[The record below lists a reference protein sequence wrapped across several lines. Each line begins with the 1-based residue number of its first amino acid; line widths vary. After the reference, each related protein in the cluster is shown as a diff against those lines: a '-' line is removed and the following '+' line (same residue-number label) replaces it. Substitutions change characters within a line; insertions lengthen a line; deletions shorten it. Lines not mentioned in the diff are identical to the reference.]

1 MKKLTLIPSCITIG
15 LSIIFFFFPGCKKD
29 NPVIP
34 TPASPV
40 ISNIVPQQDTTGAQI
55 VINGTDF
62 STTAAGDIVK
72 FGKVPAT
79 VVFGS
84 TVKIVVIVPE
94 GAYTAPISVSVNG
107 VSGSSPGSF
116 TVTGGSPSVDSFSL
130 PVIGVGY
137 TLTIY
142 GKNFSEDNTKNNVTF
157 NGVASNLL
165 AGTTSQINASVPLT
179 ATSGKIVVMVNGKT
193 ISSTA
198 NITIKTAT
206 VTSLAGG
213 APGHFNDGA
222 GTAASFYGP
231 TGIVCDGSGNCYVA
245 DEVNNRIRKVN
256 PDGLVTTFAGT
267 GEVGS
272 INGPAETASFA
283 EPSAL
288 AFDSHG
294 NLFVSC
300 HLNHNIRKITPDGI
314 VSTFVGDSN
323 GAKGYIDATGTDA
336 RFNLPMGMV
345 IDRSDNIFVA
355 DAGNNL
361 IRKITPDAVVSTFAG
376 SGASGSHDSTALMA
390 SFNQPTGLGIDGN
403 NNLYIL
409 EPDNRKIRKINSTG
423 LVTTFAGTGESGW
436 KDDSVK
442 SAKFFLPIGIAAD
455 AAGNVFVTDEGN
467 MDIRM
472 ITTDGIVL
480 TLAGSILVHDSI
492 DGIGGY
498 AGFSFPYG
506 ITVSPAGIIYITD
519 SYSGVIRKMVV
530 Q

>member
-1 MKKLTLIPSCITIG
+1 MKKLALIPFCLTIG
-15 LSIIFFFFPGCKKD
+15 LSIFFFFFSGCKKD
-29 NPVIP
+29 NSIP
-34 TPASPV
+34 TPVNPV
-40 ISNIVPQQDTTGAQI
+40 ISSIVPQQDTIGAHI
-55 VINGTDF
+55 AINGTGF
-62 STTAAGDIVK
+62 SATAAGDIVK
-72 FGKVPAT
+72 FGEVAAT
-79 VVFGS
+79 VVSG
-84 TVKIVVIVPE
+84 TPTKIMVIVPA
-94 GAYTAPISVSVNG
+94 GAHTAPISVSVNG

-116 TVTGGSPSVDSFSL
+116 TVTGDSPSVVGFSI

-137 TLTIY
+137 TLAIY
-142 GKNFSEDNTKNNVTF
+142 GKNFSEDNTKNKVTF

-165 AGTTSQINASVPLT
+165 VGTTSQINAPVPLT
-179 ATSGKIVVMVNGKT
+179 ATSGKIVVMVNGET
-193 ISSTA
+193 VGSTA

-213 APGHFNDGA
+213 ASGHFNDGA

-231 TGIVCDGSGNCYVA
+231 TGIVCDGNGNCYVA
-245 DEVNNRIRKVN
+245 DDVNNRIRKVS

-272 INGPAETASFA
+272 VNGPAATASFA
-283 EPSAL
+283 GPGAL

-300 HLNHNIRKITPDGI
+300 HMNHNIRKITPDGI
-314 VSTFVGDSN
+314 VSTFAGDPD
-323 GAKGYIDATGTDA
+323 GGKGYTDATGTDA
-336 RFNLPMGMV
+336 RFNLPLGMV
-345 IDRSDNIFVA
+345 IDRSDNIYVA
-355 DAGNNL
+355 DEVNNR
-361 IRKITPDAVVSTFAG
+361 IRKITPDGVVSTFAG
-376 SGASGSHDSTALMA
+376 SGAAGSHDSTALMA
-390 SFNQPTGLGIDGN
+390 SFNQPAGLGIDGN
-403 NNLYIL
+403 DNLYIL
-409 EPDNRKIRKINSTG
+409 EPGNRKIRKINSTG

-442 SAKFFLPIGIAAD
+442 SAKFFIPIGIAAD
-455 AAGNVFVTDEGN
+455 AAGNVYVTDEGN

-480 TLAGSILVHDSI
+480 TLAGNILVHDSI